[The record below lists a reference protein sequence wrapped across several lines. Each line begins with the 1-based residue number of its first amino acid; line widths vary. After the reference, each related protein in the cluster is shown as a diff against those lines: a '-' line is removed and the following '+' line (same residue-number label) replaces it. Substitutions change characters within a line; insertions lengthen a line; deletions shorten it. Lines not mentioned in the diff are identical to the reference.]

1 MEAQLEREL
10 GSEVNTREYVPS
22 SASESDSASDDACSD
37 SETLETLD
45 KKEESFNPND
55 EE

>member
-1 MEAQLEREL
+1 VEAQLEREL

-37 SETLETLD
+37 CETLD

>member
-10 GSEVNTREYVPS
+10 GSEVNTREYAPS

-37 SETLETLD
+37 CETLD